1 MADFLRPEARAALWR
16 WREALS
22 GAALAVFGFWWG
34 VGAASLVQWIGW
46 AVVALG
52 IALAL
57 AGIQRAR
64 FRTGAGGPGIV
75 QIDERR
81 LSYFGPLTGGI
92 IDMDDLTRLE
102 LDPKGLPA
110 PHWILSGEGGQ
121 RVAIP
126 ITATGADSLFDL
138 FASLPGIRTAQM
150 LAALEDQPT
159 ARITIW
165 DRPPA
170 QLN

>member
-16 WREALS
+16 WREALT
-22 GAALAVFGFWWG
+22 GAGVIAFGFWWG

-46 AVVALG
+46 AVVVLG
-52 IALAL
+52 VALAL

-75 QIDERR
+75 QVDERR

-92 IDMDDLTRLE
+92 IDMDDLIRLE
-102 LDPKGLPA
+102 LDPQALPA
-110 PHWILSGEGGQ
+110 PHWILSGQGGQ
-121 RVAIP
+121 RIAIP
-126 ITATGADSLFDL
+126 INANGADALFDL

-150 LAALEDQPT
+150 LAAMEHAPK

-170 QLN
+170 RLN